1 MFLGKGVLNKKQIY
15 KGRPMPKCDLS
26 KVEISCKAAVYGLL
40 QDGFNIFT
48 FLIDPIIYFY
58 LHVVFN
64 DFNNLVGCNES

>member
-1 MFLGKGVLNKKQIY
+1 
-15 KGRPMPKCDLS
+15 MPKCDLS
-26 KVEISCKAAVYGLL
+26 KVEISYKAAVYGLL

-64 DFNNLVGCNES
+64 AFNNLVGCNES